1 VVYFVN
7 TTVVY
12 ISAMSREDPQLKIR
26 LPAELKDLVEESA
39 AANARSLNGE
49 IVLRLQESFD
59 GKAVV
64 LPDQIRQRLVDR
76 AKAHGWP
83 LESELLHTLVDA
95 LEPPED
101 LPSAPVGVK
110 REAKAAQRDA
120 LAEAVHRI
128 EQELKQLAR
137 KPDIPIVVR
146 GEALLLRWHQEDQQY
161 HAEPMPLVS
170 EGEPIIGPPRVKKAP
185 RDPKRLHSK

>member
-101 LPSAPVGVK
+101 VMPAPVK
-110 REAKAAQRDA
+110 KESKAKAAQRDA
-120 LAEAVHRI
+120 LAEALHRI
-128 EQELKQLAR
+128 EQELKNLSR
-137 KPDIPIVVR
+137 KPDIPVVIR
-146 GEALLLRWHQEDQQY
+146 GEPVLLRWHQIDQQY
-161 HAEPMPLVS
+161 RAEPAGSDKSARAHLMPPAVATKAKPKPH
-170 EGEPIIGPPRVKKAP
+170 EKK
-185 RDPKRLHSK
+185 R